1 MIFFVF
7 FEKNIERNI
16 YLKIEEKIEQSKML
30 LETQKLCKELLAT
43 SKNATNF
50 SIAELLKKET
60 SERRSIS
67 E

>member
-1 MIFFVF
+1 
-7 FEKNIERNI
+7 
-16 YLKIEEKIEQSKML
+16 ML
-30 LETQKLCKELLAT
+30 LETQNLCKELLAT